1 MDIVTSQ
8 QMRSIDE
15 RTIQKYKI
23 SGSTLMRNAAKSIY
37 EFIAERIVDYN
48 VREYLVFCGNGNNGG
63 DGYELARLLLAC
75 GAFVTVISSGDAKDN
90 KSDAAYMKEQYVS
103 AGGKIINADT
113 FMKEPF
119 KAQKDAIVIDA
130 VFGTGLNS
138 DITEVA
144 KKLIGVI
151 DQLPYYK
158 IAIDLPS
165 GINADNGHVMGIA
178 VHADV
183 TIALCLRKIAHV
195 LSSAK
200 AYMGEVT
207 VKEIGIPQEA
217 INDEGLN
224 IRAYQKQD
232 AINTLPIYSHNE
244 HKGSCGKVLVV
255 GGSRTMY
262 GAPVMASLAALRS
275 GSGIVRTAV
284 PETIWSSVAA
294 KTLEVMSIPLKA
306 TQNGTISVDELDKIL
321 ELSEK
326 SDAVI
331 IGCGLSIDDDT
342 KQIVYEFIKQS
353 NRPLLIDADGLS
365 ILALNTDVLSRS
377 TVPIVLTPHVVEMSR
392 LNGLTITEIEND
404 RIGTAQQFVMRY
416 ENLTVV
422 LKGPNTITASSDGKV
437 FVNTSGNPGMATAG
451 SGDVLAGVIGSFMAK
466 NIDPFLASATG
477 VYLHGLAGDKAA
489 EDLSQYG
496 MIASDIIARL
506 PYALKGQDRLL

>member
-8 QMRSIDE
+8 QMRNIDRRAVE
-15 RTIQKYKI
+15 IYKI
-23 SGSTLMRNAAKSIY
+23 SGSTLMCNAAKSIY
-37 EFIAERIVDYN
+37 EFIAERIADYN
-48 VREYLVFCGNGNNGG
+48 VREYFVFCGNGNNGG
-63 DGYELARLLLAC
+63 DGYEIARLLLAC
-75 GAFVTVISSGDAKDN
+75 GAFVTVISLGDTNDN
-90 KSDAAYMKEQYVS
+90 KNDAAYMKEQYVS
-103 AGGKIINADT
+103 AGGKTINADIC
-113 FMKEPF
+113 MKEPLA
-119 KAQKDAIVIDA
+119 AQKDAIIIDA
-130 VFGTGLNS
+130 IFGTGLNL
-138 DITEVA
+138 DI
-144 KKLIGVI
+144 KGVEKRMIEMI
-151 DQLPYYK
+151 DQMPYYT
-158 IAIDLPS
+158 ISVDLPS

-200 AYMGEVT
+200 AYMGEVI

-262 GAPVMASLAALRS
+262 GAPVMASQAALRS

-284 PETIWSSVAA
+284 PETIWNSVVA

-306 TQNGTISVDELDKIL
+306 TQNGTISIEELDKIL

-326 SDAVI
+326 SDAVV

-342 KQIVYEFIKQS
+342 KQIVYELIKQS

-365 ILALNTDVLSRS
+365 ILALNTEVLSRS
-377 TVPIVLTPHVVEMSR
+377 KVPIVLTPHVVEMSR

-404 RIGTAQQFVMRY
+404 RIGTAQQFAMRY

-422 LKGPNTITASSDGKV
+422 LKGSNTVTAYADGEV

-451 SGDVLAGVIGSFMAK
+451 SGDVLAGVIGSLMAK
-466 NIDPFLASATG
+466 NIDPFMAAATG
-477 VYLHGLAGDKAA
+477 VYIHGLAGDLAA
-489 EDLSQYG
+489 EALSQYG
-496 MIASDIIARL
+496 MIASDIFERL
-506 PYALKGQDRLL
+506 PYALKDQDRLI